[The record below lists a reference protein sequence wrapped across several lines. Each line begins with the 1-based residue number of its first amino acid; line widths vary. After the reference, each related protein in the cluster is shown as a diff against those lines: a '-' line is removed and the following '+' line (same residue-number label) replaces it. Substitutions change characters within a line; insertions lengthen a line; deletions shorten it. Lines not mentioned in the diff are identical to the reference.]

1 MSVYGRSFASKL
13 IQDGKYEQAIDEAGK
28 AIALEPENPEHW
40 ADRANACVQLGRDAD
55 SLPDFVRALALDEEA
70 QVLETDLIDDAYFS
84 ALLAAARTQP
94 VDAGCK
100 MLSSYAQTLPKGR
113 HVRDAAE
120 WQERL
125 RGERKSE
132 FVKVRDL

>member
-13 IQDGKYEQAIDEAGK
+13 IQDGKYEEAIDEAGK
-28 AIALEPENPEHW
+28 AIALEPENPEHY
-40 ADRANACVQLGRDAD
+40 ADRATACVQLDRDAEA
-55 SLPDFVRALALDEEA
+55 LPDFVRAIELDEEA
-70 QVLETDLIDDAYFS
+70 QVLEIDLIDDAYFS
-84 ALLAAARTQP
+84 ALLAAARREP

-100 MLSSYAQTLPKGR
+100 RLQSYAQTLPKGR

-125 RGERKSE
+125 RGERKPE
-132 FVKVRDL
+132 FVKVREV